1 MKTTLL
7 LCTAFFLNTAAA
19 DLTVATTHPLL
30 SDLARQ
36 IGSKTVEV
44 VDLVKPGTE
53 LHHFEPSA
61 SQIKAL
67 QKSHLLLAS
76 GKHLES
82 YLDKLKDALGS
93 GMTILEVG
101 KTIPSLK
108 VEAGSEIFM
117 CCPEHAAGG
126 VDPHWW
132 HSAENMARAAKIIA
146 EQFATMDAANAAAY
160 RTNGQA
166 VAAKMLDL
174 KKWAQ
179 KEMASIPKSERKIV
193 TAHAAFGY
201 LCKEY
206 GLQFI
211 PLLGLSAE
219 DDYSA
224 KYVTKAVQTIRDKKI
239 VGLFPEDGANPK
251 ILQEIAKQTGVKLS
265 TPLNADGTMP
275 GEGSTFEGMLRHN
288 IIAIVTALK
297 K

>member
-1 MKTTLL
+1 MKTLL
-7 LCTAFFLNTAAA
+7 LVLCSLIAGSASAN
-19 DLTVATTHPLL
+19 LTVATTHPLL

-36 IGSKTVEV
+36 VGGKTVTV

-53 LHHFEPSA
+53 LHHFEPTSSEFSA
-61 SQIKAL
+61 LRKSQ
-67 QKSHLLLAS
+67 LLLAS

-82 YLDKLKDALGS
+82 YLNKLKESLGA

-108 VEAGSEIFM
+108 IEPGSGVFM

-126 VDPHWW
+126 IDPHWW

-146 EQFATMDAANAAAY
+146 DQFAKMDADNAAVYQA
-160 RTNGQA
+160 NGSA
-166 VAAKMLDL
+166 VAKKMLAL

-179 KEMASIPKSERKIV
+179 QEISVIPKDARKLV

-211 PLLGLSAE
+211 PMLGLSAE
-219 DDYSA
+219 DEASA
-224 KYVTKAVQTIRDKKI
+224 KYLTTAIQTIKEKRI
-239 VGLFPEDGANPK
+239 VGIFPEDGANPK
-251 ILQEIAKQTGVKLS
+251 ILEEIAKQTGVKLS
-265 TPLNADGTMP
+265 PPLNADGVQV
-275 GEGSTFEGMLRHN
+275 GAGSTFEGMFKHN
-288 IIAIVTALK
+288 ITTIVTALK

>member
-1 MKTTLL
+1 MKSLL
-7 LCTAFFLNTAAA
+7 LVLCSLIAGSASAN
-19 DLTVATTHPLL
+19 LTVATTHPLL

-36 IGSKTVEV
+36 VGGKTVTV

-53 LHHFEPSA
+53 LHHFEPTSSEFSA
-61 SQIKAL
+61 LRKSQ
-67 QKSHLLLAS
+67 LLLAS

-82 YLDKLKDALGS
+82 YLDKLKESLGA

-108 VEAGSEIFM
+108 IEPGSGVFM

-126 VDPHWW
+126 IDPHWW

-146 EQFATMDAANAAAY
+146 DQFAKMDADNAAVY
-160 RTNGQA
+160 QTNGSA
-166 VAAKMLDL
+166 VAKKMLEL

-179 KEMASIPKSERKIV
+179 QEISVIPKDARKLV

-211 PLLGLSAE
+211 PMLGLSAE
-219 DDYSA
+219 DEASA
-224 KYVTKAVQTIRDKKI
+224 KYLTTAIQTIKEKRI
-239 VGLFPEDGANPK
+239 VGIFPEDGANPK
-251 ILQEIAKQTGVKLS
+251 ILEEIAKQTGVKLS
-265 TPLNADGTMP
+265 PPLNADGVQV
-275 GEGSTFEGMLRHN
+275 GAGSTFEGMFRHN
-288 IIAIVTALK
+288 ITTIVTALK

>member
-1 MKTTLL
+1 MKSLL
-7 LCTAFFLNTAAA
+7 LVLCSLIAGSASAN
-19 DLTVATTHPLL
+19 LTVATTHPLL

-36 IGSKTVEV
+36 VGGKTVTV

-53 LHHFEPSA
+53 LHHFEPTSA
-61 SQIKAL
+61 EFSALRKA
-67 QKSHLLLAS
+67 QLLLAS
-76 GKHLES
+76 GKHMES
-82 YLDKLKDALGS
+82 YLDKLKESLGS

-108 VEAGSEIFM
+108 IEPGSGVFM

-126 VDPHWW
+126 IDPHWW

-146 EQFATMDAANAAAY
+146 DQFAKMDPDNAAVYQA
-160 RTNGQA
+160 NGSA
-166 VAAKMLDL
+166 VAKKMLDL

-179 KEMASIPKSERKIV
+179 QEISVIPKDARKLV

-211 PLLGLSAE
+211 PMLGLSAE
-219 DDYSA
+219 DDASA
-224 KYVTKAVQTIRDKKI
+224 KYLTEAIKTIKEKRI
-239 VGLFPEDGANPK
+239 VGIFPEDGANPK
-251 ILQEIAKQTGVKLS
+251 ILEEIAKQTGVKLS
-265 TPLNADGTMP
+265 PPLNADGVQA
-275 GEGSTFEGMLRHN
+275 GAGSTFEGMFKHN
-288 IIAIVTALK
+288 ITTIVTALK

>member
-1 MKTTLL
+1 MKSLL
-7 LCTAFFLNTAAA
+7 LVLCSLIAGSASAN
-19 DLTVATTHPLL
+19 LTVATTHPLL

-36 IGSKTVEV
+36 VGGKTVTV

-53 LHHFEPSA
+53 LHHFEPTSSEFSA
-61 SQIKAL
+61 LRKSQ
-67 QKSHLLLAS
+67 LLLAS

-82 YLDKLKDALGS
+82 YLDKLKESLGA

-108 VEAGSEIFM
+108 IEPGSGVFM

-126 VDPHWW
+126 IDPHWW

-146 EQFATMDAANAAAY
+146 DQFAKMDADNAAVYQA
-160 RTNGQA
+160 NGSA
-166 VAAKMLDL
+166 VAKKMLAL

-179 KEMASIPKSERKIV
+179 QEISVIPKDARKLV

-211 PLLGLSAE
+211 PMLGLSAE
-219 DDYSA
+219 DEASA
-224 KYVTKAVQTIRDKKI
+224 KYLTTAIQTIKEKRI
-239 VGLFPEDGANPK
+239 VGIFPEDGANPK
-251 ILQEIAKQTGVKLS
+251 ILEEIAKQTGVKLS
-265 TPLNADGTMP
+265 PPLNADGVQV
-275 GEGSTFEGMLRHN
+275 GAGSTFEGMFKHN
-288 IIAIVTALK
+288 ITTIVTALK

>member
-1 MKTTLL
+1 MKTLL
-7 LCTAFFLNTAAA
+7 FLLSALLAGTCGAN
-19 DLTVATTHPLL
+19 LTVATTHPLL

-36 IGSKTVEV
+36 VGGKTVTV

-53 LHHFEPSA
+53 LHHFEPTSSEFSA
-61 SQIKAL
+61 LRKSQ
-67 QKSHLLLAS
+67 LLLAS

-82 YLDKLKDALGS
+82 YLDKLKESLGA

-108 VEAGSEIFM
+108 IEPGSGVFM

-126 VDPHWW
+126 IDPHWW

-146 EQFATMDAANAAAY
+146 DQFAKMDADNAAVYQA
-160 RTNGQA
+160 NGSA
-166 VAAKMLDL
+166 VAKKMLAL

-179 KEMASIPKSERKIV
+179 QEISVIPKDARKLV

-211 PLLGLSAE
+211 PMLGLSAE
-219 DDYSA
+219 DEASA
-224 KYVTKAVQTIRDKKI
+224 KYLTTAIQTIKEKRI
-239 VGLFPEDGANPK
+239 VGIFPEDGANPK
-251 ILQEIAKQTGVKLS
+251 ILEEIAKQTGVKLS
-265 TPLNADGTMP
+265 PPLNADGVQV
-275 GEGSTFEGMLRHN
+275 GAGSTFEGMFKHN
-288 IIAIVTALK
+288 ITTIVTALK